1 MKTVFITG
9 ASAGIGKMTAK
20 LFAEKGWN
28 VIATMRSPEKET
40 ELNKLS
46 NVTVLRLDVTDE
58 ESIKNAVD
66 QVLAKFGTIDVLV
79 NNAGYGVIGALE
91 SASYD
96 DYYRQFNTNLFGA
109 IRMIQAVLPTM
120 REKKSGVIIN
130 LSSVAEIVGSPFGSL
145 YHSSKWAVS
154 GLSESIQ
161 YELYKFNIQVKM
173 VLPPPVKTKFFESS
187 MSVLKKEGLNIYDD
201 SLNKSFW
208 LDKKK
213 LEKIYIK
220 PQTIAK
226 IIYRAATDGKKK
238 MRYNA
243 GSAGLIWFF
252 RKLLPDCVMFWIIR
266 KLTL

>member
-9 ASAGIGKMTAK
+9 ASSGIGRETVKIFAK
-20 LFAEKGWN
+20 NDWN

-66 QVLAKFGTIDVLV
+66 QVLAKFGTFDVLV
-79 NNAGYGVIGALE
+79 NNAGYAVIGALE

-96 DYYRQFNTNLFGA
+96 DYYRQFNTNLFGV

-154 GLSESIQ
+154 GLSESLQ
-161 YELYKFNIQVKM
+161 YELFKYGIRIKM
-173 VLPPPVKTKFFESS
+173 VLPPPVKTNFFGGS
-187 MSVLKKEGLNIYDD
+187 MSVLKKEGLDAYDEA
-201 SLNKSFW
+201 LNKSFW
-208 LDKKK
+208 LAKKK
-213 LEKIYIK
+213 LEKIYIE
-220 PQTIAK
+220 PQTIAE

-243 GSAGLIWFF
+243 GSAGLIRFF
-252 RKLLPDCVMFWIIR
+252 RKLLPDCVFFWLVR
-266 KLTL
+266 KLTI